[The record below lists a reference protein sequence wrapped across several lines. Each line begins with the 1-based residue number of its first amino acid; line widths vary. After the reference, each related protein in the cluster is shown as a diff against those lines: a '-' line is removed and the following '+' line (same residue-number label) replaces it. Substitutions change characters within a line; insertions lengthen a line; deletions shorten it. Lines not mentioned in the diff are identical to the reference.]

1 MPYIGTQPTTGV
13 FTELDALTASATAD
27 YALTLNGAAYN
38 PATVNNL
45 LVSINGVIQAGST
58 MSLSGNTLTV
68 GATLSSSDVIDFVR
82 VFGSVGTVSTP
93 TDGSVTTAKL
103 GNGSVTAAKLA
114 AGVQGVAG
122 ITTASTSGT
131 ALSIDSSNRLTMPLQ
146 PSFRAIGTTN
156 SFATTSP
163 IPFPSVQHNIGSHF
177 STSSNEFTVPIAG
190 VYSFH
195 VHIGYIAVQ
204 SNAGNGQVDI
214 RVNNTAKAYSYT
226 NLPAATGYIPC
237 SVSLL
242 IELAVNDV
250 VKVQFNANGT
260 ASYYGGGVEC
270 QFSGYLVG

>member
-1 MPYIGTQPTTGV
+1 MASIIGVETLQHTNGTT
-13 FTELDALTASATAD
+13 AAT
-27 YALTLNGAAYN
+27 
-38 PATVNNL
+38 
-45 LVSINGVIQAGST
+45 
-58 MSLSGNTLTV
+58 
-68 GATLSSSDVIDFVR
+68 ID
-82 VFGSVGTVSTP
+82 SVGRILTP
-93 TDGSVTTAKL
+93 ARP
-103 GNGSVTAAKLA
+103 N
-114 AGVQGVAG
+114 
-122 ITTASTSGT
+122 
-131 ALSIDSSNRLTMPLQ
+131 
-146 PSFRAIGTTN
+146 FRAIGTTN

-195 VHIGYIAVQ
+195 AHIGYVAVT

-226 NLPAATGYIPC
+226 NLPAASGYIPC

-242 IELAVNDV
+242 IQLAVNDV
-250 VKVQFNANGT
+250 VKVTFNATN

>member
-1 MPYIGTQPTTGV
+1 MTSILKVSEIQDPTNGNT
-13 FTELDALTASATAD
+13 ALTVDSNGRI
-27 YALTLNGAAYN
+27 LT
-38 PATVNNL
+38 PARPN
-45 LVSINGVIQAGST
+45 
-58 MSLSGNTLTV
+58 
-68 GATLSSSDVIDFVR
+68 
-82 VFGSVGTVSTP
+82 
-93 TDGSVTTAKL
+93 
-103 GNGSVTAAKLA
+103 
-114 AGVQGVAG
+114 
-122 ITTASTSGT
+122 
-131 ALSIDSSNRLTMPLQ
+131 
-146 PSFRAIGTTN
+146 FRAIGNTN

-177 STSSNEFTVPIAG
+177 STSSNSFTVPIAG

-195 VHIGYIAVQ
+195 AHIGYVAVT

-226 NLPAATGYIPC
+226 NLPAASGYIPC

-250 VKVQFNANGT
+250 VKVQFNATN